1 MSRSAPS
8 TPDGSAP
15 PPARPRG
22 RWRRSALARAVL
34 DRRGATVGAVLVL
47 ALVLLALL
55 APLISRLTGQTPY
68 GYHPDALDPASG
80 LPAGALGGVSGTH
93 WFGVEP
99 LTGRDLFA
107 IVAHG
112 ARTSFLIGVLA
123 TVVAVVLGVV
133 LGASAGYLGGWWDR
147 VVGWTG
153 DVIFGFPYLVFMVAL
168 GAVAPPSIP
177 RTLLLVVVIG
187 FFGWP
192 RVARVVRSAT
202 LGVARRDF
210 VRASQ
215 VMGSPTWRTL
225 TRRVLPNLW
234 GPVVVIATLSIPER
248 IGLEAALSFLGVGVP
263 PPTPSWGRSISDA
276 IGWVQ
281 TDPMFLVFP
290 GLALFAATLAFN
302 LVGDGLRDVLDPRTA
317 REGAH

>member
-1 MSRSAPS
+1 MTVPAV
-8 TPDGSAP
+8 P
-15 PPARPRG
+15 PVRDETRRG
-22 RWRRSALARAVL
+22 RWRRSALVRAVV
-34 DRRGATVGAVLVL
+34 DRRPATVGTLLIAGF
-47 ALVLLALL
+47 VLLALA
-55 APLISRLTGQTPY
+55 APLITRITGQDPY
-68 GYHPDALDPASG
+68 TYHPEALDKATG
-80 LPAGALGGVSGTH
+80 LPAGPLGGISSEH

-99 LTGRDLFA
+99 LTGRDVFA

-123 TVVAVVLGVV
+123 TAVAVVLGVA
-133 LGASAGYLGGWWDR
+133 LGASAGYFGGWWDR

-153 DVIFGFPYLVFMVAL
+153 DVLFGFPYLVFMIAL
-168 GAVAPPSIP
+168 SAVAPSSIP

-215 VMGSPTWRTL
+215 VMGSPAWRTL

-234 GPVVVIATLSIPER
+234 GPVVVVATLSIPER
-248 IGLEAALSFLGVGVP
+248 IGLEAALSFLGVGVR

-276 IGWVQ
+276 IAWVQ
-281 TDPMFLVFP
+281 TDPMLLVFP
-290 GLALFAATLAFN
+290 GLALFGATLAFN
-302 LVGDGLRDVLDPRTA
+302 LVGDGLRDALDPRTA

>member
-1 MSRSAPS
+1 M
-8 TPDGSAP
+8 TPAAP
-15 PPARPRG
+15 PPPRTSFG
-22 RWRRSALARAVL
+22 SALVRAVRD
-34 DRRGATVGAVLVL
+34 DRAATIG
-47 ALVLLALL
+47 ALVIAALLLLALL
-55 APLISRLTGQTPY
+55 APVITRITGQDPY
-68 GYHPDALDPASG
+68 TYDASALDPGSG
-80 LPAGALGGVSGTH
+80 LPQGALGGISGTH
-93 WFGVEP
+93 WLGVEP

-123 TVVAVVLGVV
+123 TAVSVVLGVA

-147 VVGWTG
+147 VVGWVG

-177 RTLLLVVVIG
+177 RQVLLIVVIG

-202 LGVARRDF
+202 LGLARRDF
-210 VRASQ
+210 VRAAQ
-215 VMGSPTWRTL
+215 AMGSPPWRTI
-225 TRRVLPNLW
+225 TRRLLPNLW

-248 IGLEAALSFLGVGVP
+248 IGLEAALSFLGVGVR

-281 TDPMFLVFP
+281 TDPMFLVVP
-290 GLALFAATLAFN
+290 GVALFLATMAFN
-302 LVGDGLRDVLDPRTA
+302 LLGDGLRDALDPRTA
-317 REGAH
+317 RQGAR

>member
-1 MSRSAPS
+1 MSSSPAAASPRSTATATS
-8 TPDGSAP
+8 LGA
-15 PPARPRG
+15 
-22 RWRRSALARAVL
+22 ALVRTVRTDRA
-34 DRRGATVGAVLVL
+34 AAAGAVVVAL
-47 ALVLLALL
+47 LVLLALL
-55 APLISRLTGQTPY
+55 APVITAITGQDPY
-68 GYHPDALDPASG
+68 RYDRSALDPASG
-80 LPAGALGGVSGTH
+80 LPAGPLGGVSTTH

-123 TVVAVVLGVV
+123 TAVSVVVGVV

-153 DVIFGFPYLVFMVAL
+153 DVVFGFPYLVFMVAL
-168 GAVAPPSIP
+168 GAVLPPDVP

-202 LGVARRDF
+202 LSLTRRGF
-210 VRASQ
+210 VRAAQ
-215 VMGSPTWRTL
+215 AMGSPPWRTI

-234 GPVVVIATLSIPER
+234 GPVVVVATLSIPER
-248 IGLEAALSFLGVGVP
+248 IGLEAALSFLGVGVR

-302 LVGDGLRDVLDPRTA
+302 LLGDGLRDALDPRTA
-317 REGAH
+317 RQGAR